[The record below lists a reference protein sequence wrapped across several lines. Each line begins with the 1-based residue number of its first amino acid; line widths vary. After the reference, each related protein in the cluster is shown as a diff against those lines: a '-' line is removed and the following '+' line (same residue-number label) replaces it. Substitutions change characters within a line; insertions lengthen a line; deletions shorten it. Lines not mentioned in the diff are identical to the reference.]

1 MRLYYQVNYT
11 LTEVPE
17 DEAYFHAQFRRSN
30 PTQGS
35 LHTLI
40 DGVKGKGQY
49 VGTYMA
55 WRVND
60 NCWWGK
66 ARSSSTWTATRNTRP
81 SAGQGPRTTSA
92 ARTISRTRR
101 RAGTRSSPPLRR
113 HAPGDPSRRA
123 VPCGDSFRA
132 IPLAHTRPG
141 AIRQGPEGNHTGP
154 GMAPRRTL
162 QQPEVGHL
170 LDHLLV
176 PDRAACKI
184 PKSSEQGRTRN
195 TKMVRMRV

>member
-1 MRLYYQVNYT
+1 MCSSDLR
-11 LTEVPE
+11 EPE
-17 DEAYFHAQFRRSN
+17 DA
-30 PTQGS
+30 PVP
-35 LHTLI
+35 
-40 DGVKGKGQY
+40 GVHH
-49 VGTYMA
+49 
-55 WRVND
+55 
-60 NCWWGK
+60 
-66 ARSSSTWTATRNTRP
+66 
-81 SAGQGPRTTSA
+81 
-92 ARTISRTRR
+92 
-101 RAGTRSSPPLRR
+101 PLRR